1 MRGRLLHAWD
11 AARSSL
17 WFVPTLMACA
27 AVMLALLLLWIDAR
41 LPAEWSS
48 DVSWIH
54 SRTRAGA
61 RDVLS
66 TIASSMMTVAGLAF
80 SITVVALQLAS
91 TQFGPRLLRNFMAD
105 RSNQAVLGTFI
116 ATYLYC
122 ILVLR
127 TIGGAAG
134 DDGETPRLAVS
145 VAVLLAVVNLGVL
158 IYFIHHA
165 AASMQAPNVIA
176 GVRRDLERSLDAAYE
191 AEEAGEPPGS
201 ITTPAAILRS
211 STSGYIQRIDYASM
225 ARMADGSDLYLRVV
239 QRPGTFVLAGDTL
252 AHTSKPPHSDE
263 DFEKR
268 FRKAVI
274 IGSAR
279 TPEQDPTFAI
289 DQLTEIALRALSP
302 SMNDPF
308 TAISCIQHLAG
319 ALVRVLARE
328 LPPARV
334 ERVSGRARVV
344 APLLTGVELVRAAFT
359 PIRQQAAGSI
369 PVCEAL
375 IDALSG
381 LGSRACAASV
391 RATILEEL
399 ALFEADLT
407 RRPAADLPR
416 VLERI
421 AAGRTLVAPS

>member
-134 DDGETPRLAVS
+134 DDGARFSEVHGRHVGWEH
-145 VAVLLAVVNLGVL
+145 VEDLGVGPVGL
-158 IYFIHHA
+158 GCSAESIAASTRCTRVCMFTRAIPSSA
-165 AASMQAPNVIA
+165 AAAVIVIWPLITARTTSM
-176 GVRRDLERSLDAAYE
+176 RRC
-191 AEEAGEPPGS
+191 
-201 ITTPAAILRS
+201 S
-211 STSGYIQRIDYASM
+211 SGGTSGC
-225 ARMADGSDLYLRVV
+225 G
-239 QRPGTFVLAGDTL
+239 
-252 AHTSKPPHSDE
+252 
-263 DFEKR
+263 
-268 FRKAVI
+268 
-274 IGSAR
+274 
-279 TPEQDPTFAI
+279 
-289 DQLTEIALRALSP
+289 
-302 SMNDPF
+302 
-308 TAISCIQHLAG
+308 
-319 ALVRVLARE
+319 
-328 LPPARV
+328 
-334 ERVSGRARVV
+334 
-344 APLLTGVELVRAAFT
+344 
-359 PIRQQAAGSI
+359 
-369 PVCEAL
+369 
-375 IDALSG
+375 
-381 LGSRACAASV
+381 
-391 RATILEEL
+391 
-399 ALFEADLT
+399 
-407 RRPAADLPR
+407 
-416 VLERI
+416 
-421 AAGRTLVAPS
+421 

>member
-1 MRGRLLHAWD
+1 MRGRLLHAWE
-11 AARSSL
+11 ATRSSL

-27 AVMLALLLLWIDAR
+27 AVMLALLLLWLDAR

-48 DVSWIH
+48 DISWIH

-176 GVRRDLERSLDAAYE
+176 GVRRDLEESLDAAYE
-191 AEEAGEPPGS
+191 EEVGEPPES
-201 ITTPAAILRS
+201 LATTPAAVLRAP
-211 STSGYIQRIDYASM
+211 TSGYIQRIDYGSM
-225 ARMADGSDLYLRVV
+225 ARVAGGSDLCLRVV
-239 QRPGTFVLAGDTL
+239 QRPGAFVLAGDTL
-252 AHTSKPPHSDE
+252 AHTSKPAHAE
-263 DFEKR
+263 EFEKQ

-308 TAISCIQHLAG
+308 TAINCIEHLAG
-319 ALVRVLARE
+319 ALVRVVARE

-334 ERVSGRARVV
+334 ERISGRARVV
-344 APLLTGVELVRAAFT
+344 APLLTGAELVRAAFT
-359 PIRQQAAGSI
+359 PIRQQAAASI

-375 IDALSG
+375 IAALSG
-381 LGSRACAASV
+381 LGSRARAASV

-399 ALFEADLT
+399 ALFETDLAGT
-407 RRPAADLPR
+407 PSADLPR
-416 VLERI
+416 LLERI
-421 AAGRTLVAPS
+421 SAARTLVAST